1 MARVKAE
8 GKYSDTDRILA
19 FYQRATQ
26 IRKHRLFGHPDASV
40 IRPILPGGVSLHD
53 VVDSGNQ
60 PIEGFDY
67 KLFAPGEWLDL
78 ACLVRPLVFS
88 STDNVRIQQILS
100 LISQTSG
107 ELKQYTDLVNSDFK
121 KWVKT
126 TFFYAGPVDIEPES
140 PESNTI
146 QIADDLDF
154 DVSEM
159 SGDYKMAMN
168 YFNGELFHVNMDHW
182 NYMSQFTGG
191 QVRSMYLKAAQFRAI
206 DACRHTENVRQI
218 IMVGCLSGHLA
229 VPPAMADAVKATE
242 PPSGPLMI
250 HLTQAPKG
258 DAVVASD
265 QGDSDHRPHDP
276 AVPLR

>member
-26 IRKHRLFGHPDASV
+26 IRKHPLFGHPDASK
-40 IRPILPGGVSLHD
+40 IRPIFPGDVSLHD
-53 VVDSGNQ
+53 VVDSGSQ

-78 ACLVRPLVFS
+78 ACLVRPLVFT
-88 STDNVRIQQILS
+88 STDNIRLQQILS
-100 LISQTSG
+100 LISQASA

-126 TFFYAGPVDIEPES
+126 TFFYAGAVDIEPES
-140 PESNTI
+140 AESNTV
-146 QIADDLDF
+146 QIAEDLDF

-218 IMVGCLSGHLA
+218 IMVGWITGHLP
-229 VPPAMADAVKATE
+229 VPPAMAEAVETAE
-242 PPSGPLMI
+242 PPSAPLMI
-250 HLTQAPKG
+250 NLTQSPES
-258 DAVVASD
+258 AVVASD
-265 QGDSDHRPHDP
+265 QGDGQQQGEGSD
-276 AVPLR
+276 